1 MGRLD
6 GKVAII
12 TGAGSGIGRA
22 SALLFAQE
30 GAQVVV
36 ADLSE
41 SAGMETLG
49 LVQAAGGGALFA
61 ATDVRREAQ
70 VEAMV
75 KQAVAAFGQV
85 NILYNN
91 AAIEIRGS
99 ATQLSEAQWDATMG
113 ANVKGSWLCSKYAIP
128 EMQKVGG
135 GVIINSASTLSYRV
149 ADERAAYVASKG
161 AILQLTR
168 SLAMDYS
175 KDNIRANCLVIGP
188 IDTPLL
194 AQSMADS
201 GDAQG
206 VMDWP
211 AGLGRPLHPPDLSRL
226 RGSQTAEGV
235 VIRLVPVVRHG
246 TRAQKSRWRNEIFD
260 KRQEKRYSSCCKQ
273 QIVNSHTII
282 RCELEGRMYSFFFHV
297 TAYSNVFTRA
307 PSVANVDVNHQ
318 VVPGR
323 FGKRCRRSLSI
334 D

>member
-30 GAQVVV
+30 GAKVVV

-41 SAGMETLG
+41 SAGMETVG
-49 LVQAAGGGALFA
+49 LVQAAGGDALFA

-75 KQAVAAFGQV
+75 NQTVAAFGKV
-85 NILYNN
+85 DILYNN

-99 ATQLSEAQWDATMG
+99 ATQLSEADWDATMG
-113 ANVKGSWLCSKYAIP
+113 TNVKGSWLCSKYAIP

-194 AQSMADS
+194 SQSMADS

-206 VMDWP
+206 VMDWLLD
-211 AGLGRPLHPPDLSRL
+211 ASLLGRLGDP
-226 RGSQTAEGV
+226 AEVAKVALFLCTPEASFMVGGPIV
-235 VIRLVPVVRHG
+235 VDGGMLVH
-246 TRAQKSRWRNEIFD
+246 
-260 KRQEKRYSSCCKQ
+260 
-273 QIVNSHTII
+273 
-282 RCELEGRMYSFFFHV
+282 
-297 TAYSNVFTRA
+297 
-307 PSVANVDVNHQ
+307 
-318 VVPGR
+318 
-323 FGKRCRRSLSI
+323 
-334 D
+334 

>member
-1 MGRLD
+1 MGRLN

-22 SALLFAQE
+22 SSLLFAEE

-36 ADLSE
+36 ADVNE
-41 SAGMETLG
+41 AAGRDT
-49 LVQAAGGGALFA
+49 VQQIQAAGGNALFVEA
-61 ATDVRREAQ
+61 DIRQAAQ

-75 KQAVAAFGQV
+75 RQTAAAYGKV
-85 NILYNN
+85 DILYNN

-99 ATQLSEAQWDATMG
+99 ATQLSEADWDATMG
-113 ANVKGSWLCSKYAIP
+113 TNVKGCWLCCKYAIP
-128 EMQKVGG
+128 EMQRAGG

-175 KDNIRANCLVIGP
+175 KDKIRANCLVIGP

-206 VMDWP
+206 VMDWLLD
-211 AGLGRPLHPPDLSRL
+211 ASLLGRLGDPSEVAKVALFLCTPEASFMVGGPI
-226 RGSQTAEGV
+226 V
-235 VIRLVPVVRHG
+235 VDGGMLVH
-246 TRAQKSRWRNEIFD
+246 
-260 KRQEKRYSSCCKQ
+260 
-273 QIVNSHTII
+273 
-282 RCELEGRMYSFFFHV
+282 
-297 TAYSNVFTRA
+297 
-307 PSVANVDVNHQ
+307 
-318 VVPGR
+318 
-323 FGKRCRRSLSI
+323 
-334 D
+334 

>member
-30 GAQVVV
+30 GAKVVV

-41 SAGMETLG
+41 SAGMETVVQ
-49 LVQAAGGGALFA
+49 VQAAGGDALFA

-75 KQAVAAFGQV
+75 NQTVAAFGKV
-85 NILYNN
+85 DILYNN

-99 ATQLSEAQWDATMG
+99 ATQLSEADWDATMG
-113 ANVKGSWLCSKYAIP
+113 TNVKGSWLCSKYAIP

-194 AQSMADS
+194 SQSMADS

-206 VMDWP
+206 VMDWLLD
-211 AGLGRPLHPPDLSRL
+211 ASLLGRLGDP
-226 RGSQTAEGV
+226 AEVAKVALFLCTPEASFMVGGPIV
-235 VIRLVPVVRHG
+235 VDGGMLAH
-246 TRAQKSRWRNEIFD
+246 
-260 KRQEKRYSSCCKQ
+260 
-273 QIVNSHTII
+273 
-282 RCELEGRMYSFFFHV
+282 
-297 TAYSNVFTRA
+297 
-307 PSVANVDVNHQ
+307 
-318 VVPGR
+318 
-323 FGKRCRRSLSI
+323 
-334 D
+334 

>member
-22 SALLFAQE
+22 SALLFAEE
-30 GAQVVV
+30 GAKVVV

-41 SAGMETLG
+41 EAGRQTVELARSAGGE
-49 LVQAAGGGALFA
+49 ALFVS
-61 ATDVRREAQ
+61 TDIRRAAQ
-70 VEAMV
+70 VESMV
-75 KQAVAAFGQV
+75 RQALGAYGRID
-85 NILYNN
+85 ILYNN

-113 ANVKGSWLCSKYAIP
+113 TNVKGCWLCCKYAIP
-128 EMQKVGG
+128 EMRRAGG

-149 ADERAAYVASKG
+149 ADERAAYVTSKG

-168 SLAMDYS
+168 SLAMDYA

-206 VMDWP
+206 VMDWLLD
-211 AGLGRPLHPPDLSRL
+211 ASLLGRLGDPTEVAKVALFLCTPEASFMV
-226 RGSQTAEGV
+226 GG
-235 VIRLVPVVRHG
+235 PVV
-246 TRAQKSRWRNEIFD
+246 
-260 KRQEKRYSSCCKQ
+260 
-273 QIVNSHTII
+273 
-282 RCELEGRMYSFFFHV
+282 
-297 TAYSNVFTRA
+297 
-307 PSVANVDVNHQ
+307 VDGGMLAH
-318 VVPGR
+318 
-323 FGKRCRRSLSI
+323 
-334 D
+334 

>member
-30 GAQVVV
+30 GAKVVV

-41 SAGMETLG
+41 SAGMETVG
-49 LVQAAGGGALFA
+49 LVQAVGGDALFA
-61 ATDVRREAQ
+61 VTDVRREAQ

-75 KQAVAAFGQV
+75 NQAVAAFGKV
-85 NILYNN
+85 DILYNN

-99 ATQLSEAQWDATMG
+99 ATQLSEAQWDAIMG

-194 AQSMADS
+194 SQSMADS

-206 VMDWP
+206 VMDWLLD
-211 AGLGRPLHPPDLSRL
+211 ASLLGRLGDP
-226 RGSQTAEGV
+226 AEVAKVALFLCTPEASFIVGGPIV
-235 VIRLVPVVRHG
+235 VDGGMLAH
-246 TRAQKSRWRNEIFD
+246 
-260 KRQEKRYSSCCKQ
+260 
-273 QIVNSHTII
+273 
-282 RCELEGRMYSFFFHV
+282 
-297 TAYSNVFTRA
+297 
-307 PSVANVDVNHQ
+307 
-318 VVPGR
+318 
-323 FGKRCRRSLSI
+323 
-334 D
+334 

>member
-30 GAQVVV
+30 GAKVVV

-41 SAGMETLG
+41 SAGIET
-49 LVQAAGGGALFA
+49 VAQVRAAGGDALFA

-75 KQAVAAFGQV
+75 NQTVAAFGKV
-85 NILYNN
+85 DILYNN

-99 ATQLSEAQWDATMG
+99 ATQLSEADWDATMG
-113 ANVKGSWLCSKYAIP
+113 TNVKGSWLCSKYAIP

-194 AQSMADS
+194 SQSMADS

-206 VMDWP
+206 VMDWLLD
-211 AGLGRPLHPPDLSRL
+211 ASLLGRLGDP
-226 RGSQTAEGV
+226 AEVAKVALFLCTPEASFMVGGPIV
-235 VIRLVPVVRHG
+235 VDGGMLAH
-246 TRAQKSRWRNEIFD
+246 
-260 KRQEKRYSSCCKQ
+260 
-273 QIVNSHTII
+273 
-282 RCELEGRMYSFFFHV
+282 
-297 TAYSNVFTRA
+297 
-307 PSVANVDVNHQ
+307 
-318 VVPGR
+318 
-323 FGKRCRRSLSI
+323 
-334 D
+334 

>member
-30 GAQVVV
+30 GAKVVI

-41 SAGMETLG
+41 SAGMETVG
-49 LVQAAGGGALFA
+49 LVQAAGGDALFA

-75 KQAVAAFGQV
+75 NQTVAAFGKV
-85 NILYNN
+85 DILYNN

-99 ATQLSEAQWDATMG
+99 ATQLSEADWDATMG
-113 ANVKGSWLCSKYAIP
+113 TNVKGSWLCSKYAIP

-194 AQSMADS
+194 SQSMADS

-206 VMDWP
+206 VMDWLLD
-211 AGLGRPLHPPDLSRL
+211 ASLLGRLGDP
-226 RGSQTAEGV
+226 AEVAKVALFLCTPEASFMVGGPIV
-235 VIRLVPVVRHG
+235 VDGGMLAH
-246 TRAQKSRWRNEIFD
+246 
-260 KRQEKRYSSCCKQ
+260 
-273 QIVNSHTII
+273 
-282 RCELEGRMYSFFFHV
+282 
-297 TAYSNVFTRA
+297 
-307 PSVANVDVNHQ
+307 
-318 VVPGR
+318 
-323 FGKRCRRSLSI
+323 
-334 D
+334 

>member
-30 GAQVVV
+30 GAKVVV

-41 SAGMETLG
+41 SAGMET
-49 LVQAAGGGALFA
+49 VAQVRAAGGDALFA

-75 KQAVAAFGQV
+75 NQTVAAFGKV
-85 NILYNN
+85 DILYNN

-99 ATQLSEAQWDATMG
+99 ATQLSEADWDATMG
-113 ANVKGSWLCSKYAIP
+113 TNVKGSWLCSKYAIP

-194 AQSMADS
+194 SQSMADS

-206 VMDWP
+206 VMDWLLD
-211 AGLGRPLHPPDLSRL
+211 ASLLGRLGDP
-226 RGSQTAEGV
+226 AEVAKVALFLCTPEASFMIGGPIV
-235 VIRLVPVVRHG
+235 VDGGMLAH
-246 TRAQKSRWRNEIFD
+246 
-260 KRQEKRYSSCCKQ
+260 
-273 QIVNSHTII
+273 
-282 RCELEGRMYSFFFHV
+282 
-297 TAYSNVFTRA
+297 
-307 PSVANVDVNHQ
+307 
-318 VVPGR
+318 
-323 FGKRCRRSLSI
+323 
-334 D
+334 